1 MEEITREDLEK
12 LSVEELVDVNMKLI
26 ELENKA
32 DELLESID
40 DFEEDDE

>member
-1 MEEITREDLEK
+1 MEKITREDLEK

-32 DELLESID
+32 DELLDSFNSED
-40 DFEEDDE
+40 EEE

>member
-32 DELLESID
+32 DELLENYNL
-40 DFEEDDE
+40 DDEEE